1 MESQA
6 RTPRVLIV
14 EDNAQYAVS
23 LVRSFRQSGSLGFF
37 EVDIATDLSSAWPY
51 VERDEIDIYVVDLAL
66 PKAPERADSV
76 ENGKKLVSRIVERT
90 NAGILVHS
98 DRSLEREGEEMFAL
112 GADDY
117 LEKGMKPE
125 IVRAQAFALWRRIR
139 MTRQGSS
146 RFFVHTG
153 RTFRIR
159 DWRFVI
165 GDRVVTSDAN
175 EAKRLSPTEH
185 ALLAYLCTVEDHQID
200 RREFNEAILN
210 RPAHMRDQRIDNL
223 IYRIRQKIGEC
234 LPLTSK
240 SHGAYKLVDVKELRT
255 S

>member
-1 MESQA
+1 MEPQA

-14 EDNAQYAVS
+14 EDNTQYAVS
-23 LVRSFRQSGSLGFF
+23 LVRSFRQSGSFGLF

-66 PKAPERADSV
+66 PKSPERVDSV
-76 ENGKKLVSRIVERT
+76 ENGKKLVSHIAERT
-90 NAGILVHS
+90 NAGILVHT

-117 LEKGMKPE
+117 LEKGGKPE
-125 IVRAQAFALWRRIR
+125 IVRAQAFALWRRII
-139 MTRQGSS
+139 MSRQGSN
-146 RFFVHTG
+146 RLFVHTG

-165 GDRVVTSDAN
+165 GDRVITNDVN
-175 EAKRLSPTEH
+175 ETARLSPTEH

-210 RPAHMRDQRIDNL
+210 RPVHMRDQRIDNL
-223 IYRIRQKIGEC
+223 IYRVRQKVGEC
-234 LPLTSK
+234 LQLTSK
-240 SHGAYKLVDVKELRT
+240 AHGAYKLVDVKELRAN
-255 S
+255 